1 MHIDS
6 FIGVGTIGRFLRDLK
21 DDPIE
26 GDGIIVGHGTLFFNA
41 QRLIDRLGMDL
52 FPSGLG
58 LSGLGEFTV
67 VLAEVSIEHGLRL
80 GKCLALANLSFTDQS
95 VLESSPQSFD
105 PSLGLRGAG

>member
-52 FPSGLG
+52 SPSGLG

-67 VLAEVSIEHGLRL
+67 VLAEVAIEHGLRL
-80 GKCLALANLSFTDQS
+80 GNWLWPISVHRPIGPGKFPTIVRSFPWPEGS
-95 VLESSPQSFD
+95 R
-105 PSLGLRGAG
+105 LR

>member
-80 GKCLALANLSFTDQS
+80 GKCLALANLS
-95 VLESSPQSFD
+95 SPTNRSWKV
-105 PSLGLRGAG
+105 PHNRSILPLA